1 MIVFLLLEDSE
12 IHQHTQAIAAGKV
25 RIGMHPRN
33 LSPKTLKKDYAIS
46 IQPSLKIK
54 HNDTSKIS
62 LLLRIAMYLSKE
74 KIAV

>member
-12 IHQHTQAIAAGKV
+12 NPQHTQAIAAGKV

-33 LSPKTLKKDYAIS
+33 LSPKTLKKDYVIS

-54 HNDTSKIS
+54 HNDALNKERNSRMQFRSKC
-62 LLLRIAMYLSKE
+62 L
-74 KIAV
+74 